1 MRKRL
6 PANRPRIRRNRCV
19 IYRLHDAV
27 KGVGRV
33 AGWVFGAATTM
44 LSGLAGGRY
53 GKVSGLIECV

>member
-6 PANRPRIRRNRCV
+6 PANRLRIRRNRCV

-33 AGWVFGAATTM
+33 AGRVFGAATTVPS
-44 LSGLAGGRY
+44 LLAGGRY
-53 GKVSGLIECV
+53 GKVSGLIEYV